1 MKILKKTA
9 IMLVAA
15 TAFAMNVSAQEKGDM
30 ALGVNLAL
38 GSGDGVTNYGIGAK
52 FQYNITEPVRLESA
66 FTYFFP
72 KTYGIEGIAESK
84 LNMWD
89 ISINGQYLFSL
100 NETLTVYPLAGL
112 GILGTSASAEINIGE
127 GIEYESGASST
138 DFGLN
143 VGGGIDFKLTE
154 KLVLNGQVKYMIA
167 GDWSRP
173 IVSAGLT
180 YKF

>member
-1 MKILKKTA
+1 MKVLKKAA
-9 IMLVAA
+9 IMLVVA
-15 TAFAMNVSAQEKGDM
+15 TAFAMNVSAQEQGDM

-52 FQYNITEPVRLESA
+52 FQYSITDPIRLEGA
-66 FTYFFP
+66 FTYFLP
-72 KTYGIEGIAESK
+72 KTYGKGIVESK

-89 ISINGQYLFSL
+89 ISVNGQYLFSL

-112 GILGTSASAEINIGE
+112 GVLGTSYKSDVINSASV
-127 GIEYESGASST
+127 SST

-154 KLVLNGQVKYMIA
+154 KLVLCGQVKYMIA

-173 IVSAGLT
+173 IATAGVT
-180 YKF
+180 YKFN